1 MAQNDWPPMLK
12 ANNPAILIFS
22 PRYARELEAV
32 TVEAGLDAAVVRTLE
47 QALAGFATPETRSI
61 IVDARGAFVA
71 GLGAA
76 RELALQVEARRG
88 ALLVLL
94 SKNDAEAESTVGRAG
109 ATHVLTSPFSNS
121 QLVSAIGFSQLHVE
135 RLDNVASGR
144 SVDSDA
150 SRRDPLTGLASA
162 AHVRGWLEL
171 ILAAPSDYD
180 PRAILLIVAIG
191 RFGQLNAAYGRNV
204 ADAVLKDVAA
214 RLQAVVSASAALETV
229 EPRMVA
235 RLAGAEFA
243 LVLPGPVR
251 LSDATQL
258 AEQVNAVFEDDFIV
272 GDNRIHLGCRI
283 GIAVA
288 DSVAKPAD
296 SHEVVSAE
304 ATEVLF
310 RQASA
315 ALLQARARE
324 PGSIEVFQSAPG
336 AERILRMAGL
346 ETDLRTALVTNQLEM
361 VFQPQVEISSGR
373 IVGAEA
379 LVRWQHPV
387 LGQLSAE
394 TLLEVAE
401 SAEVAVLLGDR
412 IRELALSVAVASNP
426 DLHDLR
432 MSINA
437 TAADLAAEG
446 FVEAMVGALVQTGFP
461 PDQLMIEVTE
471 GDLIANL
478 DVAAA
483 TLQRLRAHGIRI
495 ALDDFGTGYS
505 SLAYLRALPLDF
517 VKIDKRLVAD
527 FGGDSRDRIVVQSI
541 IEMAHGLGMCVMAE
555 GVENATQL
563 EMAAAAGC
571 DWYQGFH
578 CAPAMSAEAL
588 AVFVKSWNADA
599 AEQPAPRI
607 AS

>member
-1 MAQNDWPPMLK
+1 MLK

-22 PRYARELEAV
+22 PRYARDLEVV
-32 TVEAGLDAAVVRTLE
+32 TVEAGLHASVVRTLD
-47 QALAGFATPETRSI
+47 QALASFASPESRSI

-94 SKNDAEAESTVGRAG
+94 SKNDAEAEATVGRAG

-150 SRRDPLTGLASA
+150 ARRDALTGLASA

-171 ILAAPSDYD
+171 ILGAPSDYD
-180 PRAILLIVAIG
+180 PRAILLVIAIG

-204 ADAVLKDVAA
+204 ADAVLKEVAV
-214 RLQAVVSASAALETV
+214 RLQAVVSASAAAAEAV

-251 LSDATQL
+251 LSDATL
-258 AEQVNAVFEDDFIV
+258 VAAQVNAAFEGDFVI
-272 GDNRIHLGCRI
+272 GDHCIHLGCRI

-288 DSVAKPAD
+288 DSLTATPD
-296 SHEVVSAE
+296 SAAVDDRDAASAE

-324 PGSIEVFQSAPG
+324 PGSIEVFQSALG
-336 AERILRMAGL
+336 GERILRMAGL
-346 ETDLRTALVTNQLEM
+346 EADLRTALVTNQLEI

-412 IRELALSVAVASNP
+412 IRELALSVAVESHP

-446 FVEAMVGALVQTGFP
+446 FVEAMVGALEQYGFP

-483 TLQRLRAHGIRI
+483 TLQRLRAQGIRI

-578 CAPAMSAEAL
+578 CAPAMSADAL
-588 AVFVKSWNADA
+588 AVFVKSWNAVA
-599 AEQPAPRI
+599 PAAPRI

>member
-1 MAQNDWPPMLK
+1 MLK

-22 PRYARELEAV
+22 PRYARDLEVV
-32 TVEAGLDAAVVRTLE
+32 TVEAGLHASVVRTLD
-47 QALAGFATPETRSI
+47 QALASFASPESRSI

-94 SKNDAEAESTVGRAG
+94 SKNDAEAEATVARAG
-109 ATHVLTSPFSNS
+109 ATHVLTSPFSNT
-121 QLVSAIGFSQLHVE
+121 QLVTAIGFSQRHVE

-150 SRRDPLTGLASA
+150 ARRDAVTGLASA

-171 ILAAPSDYD
+171 ILGAPSDYD
-180 PRAILLIVAIG
+180 PRAILLVIAIG

-204 ADAVLKDVAA
+204 ADAVLKEVAV
-214 RLQAVVSASAALETV
+214 RLQAVVSASAAAAEAV

-251 LSDATQL
+251 LSDATL
-258 AEQVNAVFEDDFIV
+258 VAAQVNAAFEGDFVI
-272 GDNRIHLGCRI
+272 GDHCIHLGCRI

-288 DSVAKPAD
+288 DSLTATPD
-296 SHEVVSAE
+296 SAAVDDRDAASAE

-324 PGSIEVFQSAPG
+324 PGSIEVFQSALG
-336 AERILRMAGL
+336 GERILRMAGL
-346 ETDLRTALVTNQLEM
+346 EADLRTALVTNQLEI

-412 IRELALSVAVASNP
+412 IRELALSVAVESHP

-446 FVEAMVGALVQTGFP
+446 FVEAMVGALEQYGFP

-483 TLQRLRAHGIRI
+483 TLQRLRAQGIRI

-578 CAPAMSAEAL
+578 CAPAMSADAL
-588 AVFVKSWNADA
+588 AVFVKSWNAVA
-599 AEQPAPRI
+599 PAAPRI

>member
-1 MAQNDWPPMLK
+1 MLK
-12 ANNPAILIFS
+12 ANNPAILILS
-22 PRYARELEAV
+22 PRYARELEAL
-32 TVEAGLDAAVVRTLE
+32 TVEAGLDAAVVRTLD
-47 QALAGFATPETRSI
+47 QALASFASPETRSV

-71 GLGAA
+71 GLGAT

-88 ALLVLL
+88 ALLVLV
-94 SKNDAEAESTVGRAG
+94 SKNDTEAETTLARAG
-109 ATHVLTSPFSNS
+109 ATQVLTSPFSNA
-121 QLVSAIGFSQLHVE
+121 QLVTAIGFCQRQVE

-171 ILAAPSDYD
+171 ILAAPADYD
-180 PRAILLIVAIG
+180 PRAILLVIAIG
-191 RFGQLNAAYGRNV
+191 RFGQLNAAYGRSV
-204 ADAVLKDVAA
+204 ADAVLMEVAG
-214 RLQAVVSASAALETV
+214 RLQAAVSASAASAEIV
-229 EPRMVA
+229 APRMVA

-243 LVLPGPVR
+243 VVLPGPVR
-251 LSDATQL
+251 LSEATQL
-258 AEQVNAVFEDDFIV
+258 AQQVNAAFEPPFVI

-288 DSVAKPAD
+288 ESPARVSGSVDSPEA
-296 SHEVVSAE
+296 VSVE

-324 PGSIEVFQSAPG
+324 PGSIEVFQSALG
-336 AERILRMAGL
+336 GERILRMAGL
-346 ETDLRTALVTNQLEM
+346 EADLRAALATDQLAI

-379 LVRWQHPV
+379 LVRWQHPI

-401 SAEVAVLLGDR
+401 SAEVAVLLGDK
-412 IRELALSVAVASNP
+412 IRALALSVAAESHP
-426 DLHDLR
+426 DLHGLR
-432 MSINA
+432 LSINA

-446 FVEAMVGALVQTGFP
+446 FVDTLIAALEMQRFP

-478 DVAAA
+478 EIAAA
-483 TLQRLRAHGIRI
+483 RLERLRAHGVRI

-527 FGGDSRDRIVVQSI
+527 FDGDSRDRIVVQSV

-555 GVENATQL
+555 GIENPTQL
-563 EMAAAAGC
+563 AMAAAADC

-578 CAPAMSAEAL
+578 CAPAMTADAL
-588 AVFVKSWNADA
+588 AVFVRDWNAAADA
-599 AEQPAPRI
+599 QPARI
-607 AS
+607 ATN

>member
-1 MAQNDWPPMLK
+1 MRRWCGRSTRRWP
-12 ANNPAILIFS
+12 AS
-22 PRYARELEAV
+22 PVPNR
-32 TVEAGLDAAVVRTLE
+32 AASSS
-47 QALAGFATPETRSI
+47 TR
-61 IVDARGAFVA
+61 
-71 GLGAA
+71 AA
-76 RELALQVEARRG
+76 RLSPGLARRG

-94 SKNDAEAESTVGRAG
+94 SKNDAEAEATVARAG
-109 ATHVLTSPFSNS
+109 ATHVLTSPFSNT
-121 QLVSAIGFSQLHVE
+121 QLVTAIGFSQRHVE

-150 SRRDPLTGLASA
+150 ARRDALTGLASA

-171 ILAAPSDYD
+171 ILGAPSDYD
-180 PRAILLIVAIG
+180 PRAILLVIAIG

-204 ADAVLKDVAA
+204 ADAVLKEVAV
-214 RLQAVVSASAALETV
+214 RLQAVVSASAAAAEAV

-251 LSDATQL
+251 LSDATL
-258 AEQVNAVFEDDFIV
+258 VAAQVNAAFEGDFVI
-272 GDNRIHLGCRI
+272 GDHCIHLGCRI

-288 DSVAKPAD
+288 DSLTATPD
-296 SHEVVSAE
+296 SAAVDDRDAASAE
-304 ATEVLF
+304 ATKVLF

-324 PGSIEVFQSAPG
+324 PGSIEVFQSALG
-336 AERILRMAGL
+336 GERILRMAGL
-346 ETDLRTALVTNQLEM
+346 EADLRTALVTNQLEI

-412 IRELALSVAVASNP
+412 IRELALSVAVESHP

-446 FVEAMVGALVQTGFP
+446 FVEAMVGALEQYGFP

-483 TLQRLRAHGIRI
+483 TLQRLRAQGIRI

-578 CAPAMSAEAL
+578 CAPAMSADAL
-588 AVFVKSWNADA
+588 AVFVKSWNAVA
-599 AEQPAPRI
+599 PAAPRI

>member
-1 MAQNDWPPMLK
+1 MLK

-22 PRYARELEAV
+22 PRYARDLEVV
-32 TVEAGLDAAVVRTLE
+32 TVEAGLHASVMRTLD
-47 QALAGFATPETRSI
+47 QALASFASPESRSI

-94 SKNDAEAESTVGRAG
+94 SKNDAEAEATVARAG
-109 ATHVLTSPFSNS
+109 ATHVLTSPFSNT
-121 QLVSAIGFSQLHVE
+121 QLVTAIGFSQRHVE

-150 SRRDPLTGLASA
+150 ARRDALTGLASA

-171 ILAAPSDYD
+171 ILGAPSDYD
-180 PRAILLIVAIG
+180 PRAILLVIAIG

-204 ADAVLKDVAA
+204 ADAVLKEVAV
-214 RLQAVVSASAALETV
+214 RLQAVVSASAAAAEAV

-251 LSDATQL
+251 LSDATL
-258 AEQVNAVFEDDFIV
+258 VAAQVNAAFEGDFVI
-272 GDNRIHLGCRI
+272 GDHCIHLGCRI

-288 DSVAKPAD
+288 DSLTATPD
-296 SHEVVSAE
+296 SAAVDDRDAASAE

-324 PGSIEVFQSAPG
+324 PGSIEVFQSALG
-336 AERILRMAGL
+336 GERILRMAGL
-346 ETDLRTALVTNQLEM
+346 EADLRTALVTNQLEI

-412 IRELALSVAVASNP
+412 IRELALSVAVESHP

-446 FVEAMVGALVQTGFP
+446 FVEAMVGALEQYGFP

-483 TLQRLRAHGIRI
+483 TLQRLRAQGIRI

-588 AVFVKSWNADA
+588 AVFVKSWNAAA
-599 AEQPAPRI
+599 AEQPAPRT

>member
-1 MAQNDWPPMLK
+1 MLK

-22 PRYARELEAV
+22 PRYARDLEVV
-32 TVEAGLDAAVVRTLE
+32 TVEAGLHASVVRTLD
-47 QALAGFATPETRSI
+47 QALASFASPESRSI

-94 SKNDAEAESTVGRAG
+94 SKNDAEAEATVARAG
-109 ATHVLTSPFSNS
+109 ATHVLTSPFSNT
-121 QLVSAIGFSQLHVE
+121 QLVTAIGFSQRHVE

-150 SRRDPLTGLASA
+150 ARRDALTGLASA

-171 ILAAPSDYD
+171 ILGAPSDYD
-180 PRAILLIVAIG
+180 PRAILLVIAIG

-204 ADAVLKDVAA
+204 ADAVLKEVAV
-214 RLQAVVSASAALETV
+214 RLQAVVSASAAAAEAV

-251 LSDATQL
+251 LSDATL
-258 AEQVNAVFEDDFIV
+258 VAAQVNAAFEGDFVI
-272 GDNRIHLGCRI
+272 GDHCIHLGCRI

-288 DSVAKPAD
+288 DSLTATPD
-296 SHEVVSAE
+296 SAAVDDRDAASAE

-324 PGSIEVFQSAPG
+324 PGSIEVFQSALG
-336 AERILRMAGL
+336 GERILRMAGL
-346 ETDLRTALVTNQLEM
+346 EADLRTALVTNQLEI

-412 IRELALSVAVASNP
+412 IRELALSVAVESHP

-446 FVEAMVGALVQTGFP
+446 FVEAMVGALEQYGFP

-483 TLQRLRAHGIRI
+483 TLQRLRAQGIRI

-578 CAPAMSAEAL
+578 CAPAMSADAL
-588 AVFVKSWNADA
+588 AVFVKSWNAVA
-599 AEQPAPRI
+599 PAAPRI

>member
-1 MAQNDWPPMLK
+1 MLK

-22 PRYARELEAV
+22 PRYARDLEVV
-32 TVEAGLDAAVVRTLE
+32 TVEAGLHASVVRTLD
-47 QALAGFATPETRSI
+47 QALASFASPESRSI

-94 SKNDAEAESTVGRAG
+94 SKNDAEAEATVARAG
-109 ATHVLTSPFSNS
+109 ATHVLTSPFSNT
-121 QLVSAIGFSQLHVE
+121 QLVTAIGFSQRHVE

-150 SRRDPLTGLASA
+150 ARRDALTGLASA

-171 ILAAPSDYD
+171 ILGAPSDYD
-180 PRAILLIVAIG
+180 PRAILLVIAIG

-204 ADAVLKDVAA
+204 ADAVLKEVAV
-214 RLQAVVSASAALETV
+214 RLQAVVSASAAAAEAV

-251 LSDATQL
+251 LSDATL
-258 AEQVNAVFEDDFIV
+258 VAAQVNAAFEGDFVI
-272 GDNRIHLGCRI
+272 GDHCIHLGCRI

-288 DSVAKPAD
+288 DSLTATPD
-296 SHEVVSAE
+296 SAAVDDRDAASAE

-324 PGSIEVFQSAPG
+324 PGSIEVFQSALG
-336 AERILRMAGL
+336 GERILRMAGL
-346 ETDLRTALVTNQLEM
+346 EADLRTALVTNQLEI

-412 IRELALSVAVASNP
+412 IRELALSVAVESHP

-446 FVEAMVGALVQTGFP
+446 FVEAMVGALEQYGFP

-478 DVAAA
+478 
-483 TLQRLRAHGIRI
+483 RAQGIRI

-578 CAPAMSAEAL
+578 CAPAMSADAL
-588 AVFVKSWNADA
+588 AVFVKSWNAVA
-599 AEQPAPRI
+599 PAAPRI

>member
-1 MAQNDWPPMLK
+1 MLK

-22 PRYARELEAV
+22 PRYARDLEVV
-32 TVEAGLDAAVVRTLE
+32 TVEAGLHASVVRTLD
-47 QALAGFATPETRSI
+47 QALASFASPESRSI

-94 SKNDAEAESTVGRAG
+94 SKNDAEAEATVARAG
-109 ATHVLTSPFSNS
+109 ATHVLTSPFSNT
-121 QLVSAIGFSQLHVE
+121 QLVTAIGFSQRHVE

-150 SRRDPLTGLASA
+150 ARRDALTGLASA

-171 ILAAPSDYD
+171 ILGAPSDYD
-180 PRAILLIVAIG
+180 PRAILLVIAIG

-204 ADAVLKDVAA
+204 ADAVLKEVAV
-214 RLQAVVSASAALETV
+214 RLQAVVSASAAAAEAV

-251 LSDATQL
+251 LSDATL
-258 AEQVNAVFEDDFIV
+258 VAAQVNAAFEGDFVI
-272 GDNRIHLGCRI
+272 GDHCIHLGCRI

-288 DSVAKPAD
+288 DSLTATPD
-296 SHEVVSAE
+296 SAAVDDRDAASAE

-324 PGSIEVFQSAPG
+324 PGSIEVFQSALG
-336 AERILRMAGL
+336 GERILRMAGL
-346 ETDLRTALVTNQLEM
+346 EADLRTALVTNQLEI

-412 IRELALSVAVASNP
+412 IRELALSVAVESHP

-446 FVEAMVGALVQTGFP
+446 FVEAMVGALEQYGFP

-483 TLQRLRAHGIRI
+483 TLQRLRAQGIRI